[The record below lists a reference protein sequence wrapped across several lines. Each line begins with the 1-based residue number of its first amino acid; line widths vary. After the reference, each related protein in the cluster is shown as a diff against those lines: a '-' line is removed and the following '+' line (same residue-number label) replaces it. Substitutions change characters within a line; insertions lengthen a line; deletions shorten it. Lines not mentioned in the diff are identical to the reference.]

1 MTIDGE
7 NMLSIKVGSV
17 FCSLPSDAIQIIDYV
32 ASITALPFVG
42 SPVEGLTNFNGQP
55 VIQIDVASALGI
67 ERQEQVGQKRLIVN
81 YAKTNYSLRVDEVV
95 NLTKTEASSNQYPVR
110 SLSLKELITCIKRN
124 KKLILSPQKADT
136 INSSTSVQTAIP
148 VLLVVSGER
157 TIAFLTHTIDHLQK
171 IESLETLST
180 QSSEGDF
187 LIKVKDHLLPTY
199 FLGQLLGQEDLENE
213 SVAIIF
219 KGEQSL
225 WALCVQ
231 KVLKM
236 EYVHKVYSSGTD
248 ARGLWYVT
256 QTGEIRE
263 LMDAN
268 NLPGIH
274 RANCSPR
281 LWYVTSN
288 GQIQEL
294 IEANQLLG
302 STNDFL
308 DITIT
313 TPQEIAFTLQ
323 ETDQLTVDGL
333 RIYCGMS
340 SFLLP
345 LTMATRADKDWDR
358 GAMTTTRFVDRDRSA
373 QNNRIPCLD
382 GNALFFGKAGQ
393 SIERIVKV
401 TLASGYE
408 VLLGIDRAVLSQ
420 SVSSAANWI
429 AVDLPYPATL
439 FFDAA
444 SYDHETGQWILRV
457 MDAIKFSDLPWIT
470 KKSVVKA
477 IIGWCERD

>member
-1 MTIDGE
+1 
-7 NMLSIKVGSV
+7 MLSIKVGSV

-124 KKLILSPQKADT
+124 KKRILSPQKADT

-268 NLPGIH
+268 NLPGLH
-274 RANCSPR
+274 TATFSPR
-281 LWYVTSN
+281 LWYVTPN

-294 IEANQLLG
+294 VDANQLLG
-302 STNDFL
+302 STNDSL

-313 TPQEIAFTLQ
+313 TPEETSFTLQ
-323 ETDQLTVDGL
+323 NTDQLTIDGL
-333 RIYCGMS
+333 RIYCGTS
-340 SFLLP
+340 SYLLP
-345 LTMATRADKDWDR
+345 LTMATRADKDWDQ
-358 GAMTTTRFVDRDRSA
+358 ATMTLSRFGERDGSRKSD
-373 QNNRIPCLD
+373 RIPCID
-382 GNALFFGKAGQ
+382 GNALLFGKPRQ
-393 SIERIVKV
+393 TIERTVRVNLSLGGEI
-401 TLASGYE
+401 
-408 VLLGIDRAVLSQ
+408 LLGIDRAVLSQ
-420 SVSSAANWI
+420 SLSTAASWI
-429 AVDLPYPATL
+429 KVDLPYPATQ

-444 SYDHETGQWILRV
+444 HYDDETGQWILRFL
-457 MDAIKFSDLPWIT
+457 DTIKFSDLPWII

-477 IIGWCERD
+477 IIGWSDRD